1 MLSTE
6 GKITSIRSEL
16 NTEIQEPKCWASEVF
31 GVGRRNSS
39 IPPLAA
45 VKFQKCV
52 VPLERQ
58 WRAWSGA
65 ALGKT
70 QPGIS
75 PRHNLR
81 PMNKRKDFH
90 WSYLPTYNRAW
101 PKSASSVLVIPIPW
115 ISEQGQPDRDCS
127 CVAAAEQGNA
137 TLMLPSCQIISLF
150 ILPSF

>member
-6 GKITSIRSEL
+6 GKITYTSSEL
-16 NTEIQEPKCWASEVF
+16 NTEIQEPRCWASEVF

-45 VKFQKCV
+45 VVFQKCV

-58 WRAWSGA
+58 WRAWAGA

-70 QPGIS
+70 QPVIS
-75 PRHNLR
+75 PRHDLR
-81 PMNKRKDFH
+81 PTNKRRDLH
-90 WSYLPTYNRAW
+90 WSYATVHGLSQPA
-101 PKSASSVLVIPIPW
+101 VLVIAIPW
-115 ISEQGQPDRDCS
+115 VFEQGQPDCDFS
-127 CVAAAEQGNA
+127 WVAAAEQGNA
-137 TLMLPSCQIISLF
+137 TLMLPSCQIISPF